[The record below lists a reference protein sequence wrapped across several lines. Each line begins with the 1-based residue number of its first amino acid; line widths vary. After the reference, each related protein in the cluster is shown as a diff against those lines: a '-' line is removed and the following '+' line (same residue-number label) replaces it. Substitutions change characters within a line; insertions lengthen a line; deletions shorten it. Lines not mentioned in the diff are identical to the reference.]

1 MSSNLEPVSTQKLI
15 PNFENPRHL
24 VVETTEEAIAALMS
38 KMPRKILSLATDIV
52 TYGLDP
58 SSLPIV
64 VADGDSYIALEG
76 NRRVVALRLI
86 HNPWLIELE
95 SPYLEAFEALHL
107 KEAVPDEVLCIV
119 VDERAEADHWI
130 ELRHTGENGG
140 AGTVPWGSPEQNR
153 FRKQRGS
160 QTDAA
165 MRFAEAMRTLFPD
178 ETQFLR
184 DVDKVEAEV
193 STTLG
198 RVIQNP
204 ERRAHFGFEQLDGV
218 LYVRHNVEE
227 LLPLLE
233 RLFRDLASGTENATN
248 LRDKSYLEN
257 YMDRMLNE
265 VPHERSRL
273 EKPIAVGEW
282 AAAQVAIGTQTD
294 EEATRGDGDGNGEGQ
309 PDGGE
314 VESEDT
320 IGGLS
325 ASRRK
330 RNREELHIFQGIS
343 LKHMD
348 LRTAD
353 VLKEAQKL
361 YIDTSP
367 NLCAVML
374 RVVLDLVSASFYS
387 FRGRTNADNTEFKAK
402 ILSCANTIDP
412 TCKEPSLARARVLI
426 QSDGAL
432 SPKTMNGYVHA
443 WNKSPLSK
451 DIRELSAAYGP
462 LLVKID
468 EYIRD
473 NPRE

>member
-1 MSSNLEPVSTQKLI
+1 MSSNLEHVPTHRLI
-15 PNFENPRHL
+15 PNFANPRHV
-24 VVETTEEAIAALMS
+24 VVETTEEAIEALMS
-38 KMPRKILSLATDIV
+38 KMPRKMLSLATDIV
-52 TYGLDP
+52 NYGLDP

-64 VADGDSYIALEG
+64 VKEADSYIALEG
-76 NRRVVALRLI
+76 NRRVAALRLI
-86 HNPWLIELE
+86 HDPQLIKLE

-107 KEAVPDEVLCIV
+107 KDALPAEVRCIV
-119 VDERAEADHWI
+119 FDERAEADHWI
-130 ELRHTGENGG
+130 ELRHTGQNDG

-184 DVDKVEAEV
+184 DVDQVEAEV

-204 ERRAHFGFEQLDGV
+204 ERRAHFGFEQRDGA

-257 YMDRMLNE
+257 YMTRMLNE

-273 EKPIAVGEW
+273 EKPIAVDEW
-282 AAAQVAIGTQTD
+282 AATQQAVGTQGNDESTGGVGEGDSNGED
-294 EEATRGDGDGNGEGQ
+294 EEA
-309 PDGGE
+309 
-314 VESEDT
+314 ESEDASGET
-320 IGGLS
+320 S

-343 LKHMD
+343 LKHLD
-348 LRTAD
+348 LRTSD

-374 RVVLDLVSASFYS
+374 RVVLDLVSSSFYS
-387 FRGRTNADNTEFKAK
+387 LIRSKNPDNAEFKAK
-402 ILSCANTIDP
+402 ILSCANRIDP
-412 TCKEPSLARARVLI
+412 SCTEPSLTRARMLI

-443 WNKSPLSK
+443 WNKSPLAR
-451 DIRELSAAYGP
+451 DVREMSAAYGP

>member
-1 MSSNLEPVSTQKLI
+1 MSSNRQLVSTQKLI

-24 VVETTEEAIAALMS
+24 VVETTEEAIAALML

-52 TYGLDP
+52 AYGLDP

-107 KEAVPDEVLCIV
+107 KEAIPDDVMCIV

-184 DVDKVEAEV
+184 DVDQVEAEV

-204 ERRAHFGFEQLDGV
+204 ERRGHFGFEQRDG
-218 LYVRHNVEE
+218 LLFLRHDPEE

-233 RLFRDLASGTENATN
+233 RLFRDLASGAENATN
-248 LRDKSYLEN
+248 LRDKSYLGD
-257 YMDRMLNE
+257 YMIRLLNE

-273 EKPIAVGEW
+273 EKPISVDEW
-282 AAAQVAIGTQTD
+282 AATQESNGSEETDGSSEDGEGDGSGTQSD
-294 EEATRGDGDGNGEGQ
+294 DA
-309 PDGGE
+309 GG
-314 VESEDT
+314 T
-320 IGGLS
+320 S
-325 ASRRK
+325 AGRRQ
-330 RNREELHIFQGIS
+330 RNREERHIFQGIT
-343 LKHMD
+343 LRHVD

-361 YIDTSP
+361 DINMSP

-374 RVVLDLVSASFYS
+374 RVVLDLVTSSFYS
-387 FRGRTNADNTEFKAK
+387 FRRRTNGDNTEFKGK
-402 ILSCANTIDP
+402 ILSCANIIDP
-412 TCKEPSLARARVLI
+412 SCKEPSLTRARALI

-443 WNKSPLSK
+443 WDTAPLAK
-451 DIRELSAAYGP
+451 DIRLMSAAYGP